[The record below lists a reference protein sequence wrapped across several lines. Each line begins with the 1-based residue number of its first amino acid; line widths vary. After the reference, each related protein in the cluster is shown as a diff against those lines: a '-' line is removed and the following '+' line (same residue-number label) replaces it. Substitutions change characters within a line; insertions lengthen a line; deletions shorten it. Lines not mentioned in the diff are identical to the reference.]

1 MMKQPKLESTTMRVS
16 LLLLVLTVFLAVACD
31 KAEDIVDEAK
41 SRLGTPSP
49 TSADAKT
56 AASTPVAQPDTPATK
71 APAPTLAP
79 PEVPQS
85 TTLAISGPP
94 GTEFAAWS
102 EIQPTIDGIESTGE
116 WDDADCHSSSVG
128 GAPSDFTVCVKN
140 DSVNLYIAVEVQN
153 QTFSD
158 PAEAGLDFLNL
169 AFDNNNN
176 GVIEIG
182 EDRWGV
188 RYDSALV
195 RDSFNPNGVPHH
207 SDTDESDGGTND
219 LVAAVTHDNPGS
231 NTVGTYFAEY
241 QHPLDTADDAHDFSL
256 AVTDTVGFAF
266 SMAECDLPDTGFY
279 WPSTVPD
286 IAPGWAQITITE
298 CPTGTEQIVITSKQ
312 ADPEIWVMETD
323 GSNLVQL
330 TNVPGLDQ
338 NPAWSPSA
346 SQIAFASERSGD
358 REIWT
363 MDSDGNNQT
372 NITQNPAADYEPTWG
387 MTPDGERI
395 YFYSDRDGDFEIYW
409 MTPTGGSQTNI
420 TGLAPA
426 MDSSPDLSAD
436 GTMIAF
442 DSDRDQ
448 SANVEIYSMT
458 HNGGSVTRLTDN
470 PAFDFDPVWS
480 PDGTMIAFVSNR
492 DGNNEIYAM
501 EAEDVDG
508 DGNGDNLV
516 RLTTNGAL
524 DEWPSWS
531 SDGNHILFSSLRSGN
546 FEVYQMDPVDASPP
560 DGNGDNLVNINN
572 TPLANETRP
581 DWSPVAVP

>member
-1 MMKQPKLESTTMRVS
+1 MRVS
-16 LLLLVLTVFLAVACD
+16 LLLLALTIFFAVACD
-31 KAEDIVDEAK
+31 TAEEIVDEAK

-49 TSADAKT
+49 TSADARTVADTPATK
-56 AASTPVAQPDTPATK
+56 APAPTPVLAQPDTPATK
-71 APAPTLAP
+71 APSPTLSP

-85 TTLAISGPP
+85 NTLAISGPP
-94 GTEFAAWS
+94 GNEFAAWS
-102 EIQPTIDGIESTGE
+102 EVQPTIDGIESPGE
-116 WDDADCHSSSVG
+116 WDDADCHSNSVG
-128 GAPSDFTVCVKN
+128 GPPSDFTVCVKN
-140 DSVNLYIAVEVQN
+140 DAVNLYIAVEVQN
-153 QTFSD
+153 QTYSD

-176 GVIEIG
+176 GVIEVG
-182 EDRWGV
+182 EDRLGV

-195 RDSFNPNGVPHH
+195 RDSFNPSGVPHH
-207 SDTDESDGGTND
+207 SDTDESDGGTNE

-241 QHPLDTADDAHDFSL
+241 QHPLDSADDAHDFSL
-256 AVTDTVGFAF
+256 AIGDTVGFAF
-266 SMAECDLPDTGFY
+266 SMAEGDLPDTGFY

-298 CPTGTEQIVITSKQ
+298 CPTGTEQIVFTSEQ
-312 ADPEIWVMETD
+312 ASGSEIWVMETD
-323 GSNLVQL
+323 GTNRVQL

-338 NPAWSPSA
+338 NPAWSQDA
-346 SQIAFASERSGD
+346 TQIAFASERSGD

-363 MDSDGNNQT
+363 MDSDGNNLV
-372 NITQNPAADYEPTWG
+372 NITQNPAADYEPAWG

-420 TGLAPA
+420 TGLSPA
-426 MDSSPDLSAD
+426 MDSSPDLSGD
-436 GTMIAF
+436 GTMITF

-448 SANVEIYSMT
+448 SGNVEIYSMN
-458 HNGGSVTRLTDN
+458 HNGGSVTRLTTN

-480 PDGTMIAFVSNR
+480 PDGLMIAFVSNR
-492 DGNNEIYAM
+492 DGNNEIYVMDAV
-501 EAEDVDG
+501 DVDG
-508 DGNGDNLV
+508 DGNGDNWA
-516 RLTTNGAL
+516 RLTNSGGV

-531 SDGNHILFSSLRSGN
+531 ADGSLILFSSIRSGN
-546 FEVYQMDPVDASPP
+546 FEIYQMEP
-560 DGNGDNLVNINN
+560 DGTNLVNVNN

-581 DWSPVAVP
+581 DWSPVPTP